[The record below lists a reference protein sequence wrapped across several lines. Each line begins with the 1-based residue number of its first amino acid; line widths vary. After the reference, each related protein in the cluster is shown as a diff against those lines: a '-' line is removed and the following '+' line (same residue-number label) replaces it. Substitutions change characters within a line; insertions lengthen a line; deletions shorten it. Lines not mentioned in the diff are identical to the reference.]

1 MTLETGISL
10 ASLPAY
16 AYVDEAGQL
25 PEVFQGKIGV
35 YAIFD
40 EAMVLQYVGYSRDV
54 LLSLKQHLVRK
65 PNQCAWVKAQT
76 SDRPNRTELE
86 AIRAAWM
93 AENGVTPP
101 GNAAEDDSWNQP
113 IDVKQQ
119 MTAAE
124 RATYAAAPD
133 ELTQIKVLKQCARR
147 VEAEIL
153 EQLRSRNIQ
162 TEIRF
167 NPKMKETGLLDL
179 KP

>member
-1 MTLETGISL
+1 MTLETGSSL
-10 ASLPAY
+10 AGLPAY

-25 PEVFQGKIGV
+25 PEAFQGKIGV

-40 EAMVLQYVGYSRDV
+40 QAMALQYVGYSRDV

-65 PNQCAWVKAQT
+65 PSQCVWVKAQI

-86 AIRAAWM
+86 AIRAAWI
-93 AENGVTPP
+93 AENGTTPP
-101 GNAAEDDSWNQP
+101 GNTTEDDSWNQP

-119 MTAAE
+119 MTEAE
-124 RATYAAAPD
+124 QATYAAAPD
-133 ELTQIKVLKQCARR
+133 ELTQIKLLKQCARR

-153 EQLRSRNIQ
+153 EQLRSRNVQ